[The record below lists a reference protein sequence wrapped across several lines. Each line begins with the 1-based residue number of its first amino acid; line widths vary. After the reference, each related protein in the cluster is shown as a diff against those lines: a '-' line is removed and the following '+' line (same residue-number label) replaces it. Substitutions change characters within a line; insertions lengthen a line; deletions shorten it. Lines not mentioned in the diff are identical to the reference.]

1 MSRDFV
7 PFDKAR
13 NAIVETL
20 ARKGVPDGVDR
31 LYLVRNMFGKV
42 RISVS
47 EKFETNSAACSALSA
62 LAGKIGEAAGRHG
75 YGADE
80 TDVLF
85 VPDDMLDTFDGSTP
99 IAGVDRA
106 HWVER
111 LVTGGGWWTAG
122 KQRPESKARRWT
134 LFSVKGGVGRST
146 TCAVLAHRLA
156 DERQAD
162 KRQDVLI
169 VDLDLESPG
178 LSSAMLRREAR
189 PEFGVTDW
197 FAEELVGQG
206 GCVIERMTATPE
218 WAADLEGDVRVAP
231 AHGADPGEYL
241 AKLGRV
247 YMDSRDYSW
256 TERLDH
262 MLTELESAFK
272 PTIIL
277 IESRS
282 GLHDIAAATVTDIDA
297 DVLLFATDSDS
308 CWADYDILFRHWR
321 DRELASRIRDRLEMV
336 SALTPA
342 GDNEEQY
349 LQRFKEHAW
358 NLFRDHVYDS
368 NDPSSAPDV
377 SSEVFSFNI
386 EDKEAPHTPLVIH
399 WNEGLSAGS
408 SLLNMKKPAINIA
421 YGKFFERLYERI
433 IPIDDGGEQ

>member
-1 MSRDFV
+1 MSRDFI

-13 NAIVETL
+13 KAIVATL
-20 ARKGVPDGVDR
+20 TREGVPDEVDR

-47 EKFETNSAACSALSA
+47 EKFEASPTTCSALSA

-122 KQRPESKARRWT
+122 ERRPESKARRWT

-156 DERQAD
+156 DEG
-162 KRQDVLI
+162 QDVLL

-178 LSSAMLRREAR
+178 LSSAMLRQEAQ

-197 FAEELVGQG
+197 FVEELVGQG
-206 GCVIERMTATPE
+206 ARVIDRMTATPE

-256 TERLDH
+256 TARLKH
-262 MLTELESAFK
+262 MLTELESAFE

-297 DVLLFATDSDS
+297 GVLLFATDSDS
-308 CWADYDILFRHWR
+308 CWADYDILFKHWR
-321 DRELASRIRDRLEMV
+321 DRGIASRIRDRLEMV

-342 GDNEEQY
+342 GDNEKQY
-349 LQRFKEHAW
+349 LKHFKERAW
-358 NLFRDHVYDS
+358 NLFLDHVYDS
-368 NDPSSAPDV
+368 NDPSSAPDI
-377 SSEVFSFNI
+377 SNEAFSFNMG
-386 EDKEAPHTPLVIH
+386 DDEAPHTPLVIY

-408 SLLNMKKPAINIA
+408 SLRNIEKPAVNIS
-421 YGKFFERLYERI
+421 YGKFFERLYDRI
-433 IPIDDGGEQ
+433 ILIDDGGEQ

>member
-7 PFDKAR
+7 SFDKAR

-20 ARKGVPDGVDR
+20 TREGVPDDVDR
-31 LYLVRNMFGKV
+31 LYLVWNMFGKV

-47 EKFETNSAACSALSA
+47 EKFEDNLAACSALSA
-62 LAGKIGEAAGRHG
+62 LAGKIGEAAGHHG

-85 VPDDMLDTFDGSTP
+85 VPDDMLDTPDGSTP
-99 IAGVDRA
+99 ITGVDRA
-106 HWVER
+106 HWAER

-122 KQRPESKARRWT
+122 ERRPEPEARRWT

-156 DERQAD
+156 TEG
-162 KRQDVLI
+162 QDVLI

-197 FAEELVGQG
+197 FVEELVGQG
-206 GCVIERMTATPE
+206 RCVIDRMTARPE
-218 WAADLEGDVRVAP
+218 WAANLEGDARVAP
-231 AHGADPGEYL
+231 AHGAEPGEYL

-256 TERLDH
+256 TARLER
-262 MLTELESAFK
+262 MLTDLESAFK

-321 DRELASRIRDRLEMV
+321 DRDLASRIRERLEMV

-349 LQRFKEHAW
+349 LQHFKERAW

-368 NDPSSAPDV
+368 NKPSTVPDV
-377 SSEVFSFNI
+377 SSDIFSFNI
-386 EDKEAPHTPLVIH
+386 GDEEAPHTPLVVY
-399 WNEGLSAGS
+399 WNEGLAVGS
-408 SLLNMKKPAINIA
+408 SLQNIEKPAVNIA
-421 YGKFFERLYERI
+421 YSEFFKRLYERI
-433 IPIDDGGEQ
+433 IPIGDGGDQ